1 VVAPHRDG
9 GQAQFIHHPLPQPSD
24 EASSLRS

>member
-9 GQAQFIHHPLPQPSD
+9 GQAQFVAAPMPVADDTGSG
-24 EASSLRS
+24 R